1 MHSVVL
7 MVIISSRSLPE
18 DEDRFEGEIL
28 RSRADLHSDGRGGA
42 ELRLVLQALP

>member
-7 MVIISSRSLPE
+7 MVISSGSLPE
-18 DEDRFEGEIL
+18 DEDRLEGEIL